1 MQSKHTS
8 ISEPT
13 AAVQHLDRWILQ
25 ALELGASD
33 LHFET
38 TPSQF
43 RIRFR
48 IDGKLHLIAT
58 PPMHLRD
65 PVLSRLKILAR
76 MDIAE
81 KRLPQDGRIQ
91 QTLAGR
97 TIDLR
102 VSSLPT
108 VLGEKIVLRV
118 LNHDSKLPT
127 FHELGLQLGDAQTLE
142 QALHKTHGMVLF
154 TGATGSGKTL
164 SLYSCLHR
172 LNQQDLNIS
181 TVEDPCEIRLPGI
194 NQTSV
199 NEKIGLDFAHCLRAL
214 LRQDPDVLMVG
225 EIRDTATARIAM
237 QAAQTGH
244 RVLSTLHAN
253 DAPSAITRLKLMGV
267 EPFTIASGV
276 RLIVAQRLLRRL
288 CPACKQVLSAQEQAQ
303 RLTGKYFL
311 PTSPNPIFKAVGCVQ
326 CVQGY
331 KGRIGVFQLMPVTSH
346 LQALIAAHADDQ
358 QLLSVAQQAGMA
370 SLQQDAWL
378 KVQQGLTSLDELETL
393 TQHG

>member
-1 MQSKHTS
+1 MHSKHTS
-8 ISEPT
+8 IPEPT
-13 AAVQHLDRWILQ
+13 AAVQHLDRWLLQ

-91 QTLAGR
+91 QTLAGQ

-303 RLTGKYFL
+303 RLTGKDFL
-311 PTSPNPIFKAVGCVQ
+311 PVSPNPIFKAVGCVQ

-358 QLLSVAQQAGMA
+358 QLLSVAQQAGMS